1 MIMRFIAILLLLSV
15 SATACTT
22 AAAVPSEAREG
33 EPIQLVVCAVGLA
46 PSLSFTLKNVSSR
59 AIDIDATS
67 LPWVWWYGSKI
78 DVTDAVTGE
87 GVGRLFPI
95 EDPPPPTSV
104 HVVPG
109 DQLLGQFALDPY
121 FPSLLE
127 VNKTRAVDVRVALNI
142 KAEVDQPMSL
152 RAVIAIPVNFFDQR
166 KSECVRLSP

>member
-1 MIMRFIAILLLLSV
+1 MIMRLIARLLLLSV
-15 SATACTT
+15 STTACATA
-22 AAAVPSEAREG
+22 AVVPSEAREG
-33 EPIQLVVCAVGLA
+33 EPIQLAVCVVGLA
-46 PSLSFTLKNVSSR
+46 PSLSFTLKNVSSGSIH
-59 AIDIDATS
+59 IDSTS

-104 HVVPG
+104 HVAPG
-109 DQLLGQFALDPY
+109 DQLLGQVALDPY

-127 VNKTRAVDVRVALNI
+127 VNKTKAVDVSVALNI
-142 KAEVDQPMSL
+142 KVEVDQPISL
-152 RAVIAIPVNFFDQR
+152 RAVIAIPVNFFNQR